1 MGYAGS
7 FVRVALSEDNE
18 GYVHKLLL
26 KDKRLNI
33 KKQYVNIYKGVLKD
47 DYVQFKYDLDDTVTW
62 SLDKE
67 GIVEVT
73 KYNSQY
79 H

>member
-1 MGYAGS
+1 M
-7 FVRVALSEDNE
+7 
-18 GYVHKLLL
+18 HKLLL